1 MIVTLNS
8 LIINWKSEQVLFK
21 VYKVCMNDNDTHNYN
36 FVTSKCSIIIT
47 LLNRLNCNYRK
58 KDSSLSRFVSV
69 INYKW
74 SILKEFVTKMG
85 LGKRMPSQIGVTYQR
100 RNKHHLLHRITRV
113 NMYTYFQYNLQY
125 IFDLIY
131 SDLLPHQFFL
141 LFF

>member
-1 MIVTLNS
+1 MVSPTKQFKIDLKCLSDRVKTLIMIVTLNS

-85 LGKRMPSQIGVTYQR
+85 LC
-100 RNKHHLLHRITRV
+100 
-113 NMYTYFQYNLQY
+113 
-125 IFDLIY
+125 
-131 SDLLPHQFFL
+131 
-141 LFF
+141 